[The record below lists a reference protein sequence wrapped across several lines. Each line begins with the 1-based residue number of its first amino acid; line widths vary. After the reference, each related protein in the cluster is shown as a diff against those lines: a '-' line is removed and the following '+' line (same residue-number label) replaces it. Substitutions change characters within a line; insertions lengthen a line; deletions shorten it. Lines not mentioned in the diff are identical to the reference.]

1 MRVLQFSRDRAQP
14 ITEVASVAASSV
26 HLADGRGEAHVY
38 ALRFGPG
45 GQIGPHP
52 AGFGQIFLVVDGT
65 GWVAA
70 ADGRRVPLAAGEG
83 VYFAP
88 GEMHSKGS
96 EEGMTAIMVQVETLA
111 LPA

>member
-1 MRVLQFSRDRAQP
+1 MRVLQFSRDHAHP
-14 ITEVASVAASSV
+14 ITEFNSNAASSV

-38 ALRFGPG
+38 CLHFGPG

-52 AGFGQIFLVVDGT
+52 AGFGQLFLVVDGS
-65 GWVAA
+65 GWVAG
-70 ADGRRVPLAAGEG
+70 ADGRRVPVATGEG

-88 GEMHSKGS
+88 GEVHSKGS
-96 EEGMTAIMVQVETLA
+96 EEGMAAIMVQVQTLA